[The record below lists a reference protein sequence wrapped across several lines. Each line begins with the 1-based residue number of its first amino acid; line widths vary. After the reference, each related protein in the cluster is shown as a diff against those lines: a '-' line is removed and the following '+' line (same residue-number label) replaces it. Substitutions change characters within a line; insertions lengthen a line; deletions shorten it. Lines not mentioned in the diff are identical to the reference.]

1 MRACLV
7 TEWILALLAT
17 KQAHPESVTLDEVGP
32 LMGLLYA
39 FPRDERVQS
48 AGAEALALIAMDEGD
63 SATVSAEDLVEE
75 GAITVLK
82 EAMRNHRKNM
92 HLQEQAG
99 SALLHMASR
108 SADVAI
114 EIQQAGGT
122 KAIAAAIKLHPVRAM
137 RGRCAPNGQAL
148 TARASPPRSNCA
160 ICRHTW
166 TSCCRSRTGGSMDA
180 LPRCWCM
187 RARCGVHSRAD
198 SLGLMSPLSF
208 PPQHLF
214 SFRSYPPQACSA
226 CSVARLAPRVG
237 RDGAGEAVAGDLR
250 A

>member
-1 MRACLV
+1 MRGALTRAFIRSASVNGTGSDAGSARGSSVPRTLSRNSDDVAALMALEQPSTRAFMV
-7 TEWILALLAT
+7 TEWILALLST

-39 FPRDERVQS
+39 FPRDERVQT

-122 KAIAAAIKLHPVRAM
+122 KAIAAAIKLHPVRAVL
-137 RGRCAPNGQAL
+137 CA
-148 TARASPPRSNCA
+148 ARA
-160 ICRHTW
+160 
-166 TSCCRSRTGGSMDA
+166 
-180 LPRCWCM
+180 
-187 RARCGVHSRAD
+187 
-198 SLGLMSPLSF
+198 
-208 PPQHLF
+208 
-214 SFRSYPPQACSA
+214 
-226 CSVARLAPRVG
+226 LAPRAEQHPTAQQL
-237 RDGAGEAVAGDLR
+237 RYLSAYMDELLPLKNGAR
-250 A
+250 

>member
-1 MRACLV
+1 MRACVV
-7 TEWILALLAT
+7 TEWILTLLAT

-39 FPRDERVQS
+39 FPRDERVQM
-48 AGAEALALIAMDEGD
+48 AGAEALALIAMAEGD

-114 EIQQAGGT
+114 EVQQAGGT
-122 KAIAAAIKLHPVRAM
+122 RAIAAAIKLHPVRA
-137 RGRCAPNGQAL
+137 
-148 TARASPPRSNCA
+148 AR
-160 ICRHTW
+160 
-166 TSCCRSRTGGSMDA
+166 DA
-180 LPRCWCM
+180 
-187 RARCGVHSRAD
+187 
-198 SLGLMSPLSF
+198 
-208 PPQHLF
+208 
-214 SFRSYPPQACSA
+214 
-226 CSVARLAPRVG
+226 APRMRPPLTVCFESTQQLRYLSAYMDELLPQKNG
-237 RDGAGEAVAGDLR
+237 R
-250 A
+250 

>member
-1 MRACLV
+1 MRASLV
-7 TEWILALLAT
+7 TEWILSLLST
-17 KQAHPESVTLDEVGP
+17 RQAHPESVTLDEVGP

-114 EIQQAGGT
+114 EIEQAGGT
-122 KAIAAAIKLHPVRAM
+122 KAIAAAIKLHPVRAV
-137 RGRCAPNGQAL
+137 RGRCAPNAPS
-148 TARASPPRSNCA
+148 A
-160 ICRHTW
+160 
-166 TSCCRSRTGGSMDA
+166 
-180 LPRCWCM
+180 
-187 RARCGVHSRAD
+187 HS
-198 SLGLMSPLSF
+198 
-208 PPQHLF
+208 
-214 SFRSYPPQACSA
+214 
-226 CSVARLAPRVG
+226 
-237 RDGAGEAVAGDLR
+237 
-250 A
+250 

>member
-99 SALLHMASR
+99 SCLLHMASR

-122 KAIAAAIKLHPVRAM
+122 KAIAAAIKLHPVRAA
-137 RGRCAPNGQAL
+137 RGRCALGSPAAHGAGRLAATSLFVSLHGRAAAAEERAVAWTRHRGVDVCLCVSAAAPAL
-148 TARASPPRSNCA
+148 HLAPAGKASWSML
-160 ICRHTW
+160 H
-166 TSCCRSRTGGSMDA
+166 RTF
-180 LPRCWCM
+180 R
-187 RARCGVHSRAD
+187 
-198 SLGLMSPLSF
+198 PL
-208 PPQHLF
+208 
-214 SFRSYPPQACSA
+214 RNACSPHTSA
-226 CSVARLAPRVG
+226 QAR
-237 RDGAGEAVAGDLR
+237 
-250 A
+250 